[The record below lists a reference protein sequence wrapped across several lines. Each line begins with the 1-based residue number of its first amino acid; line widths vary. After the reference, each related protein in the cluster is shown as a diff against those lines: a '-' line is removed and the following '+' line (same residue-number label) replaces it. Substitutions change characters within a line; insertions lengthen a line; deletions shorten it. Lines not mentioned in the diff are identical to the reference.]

1 MTQQLTTK
9 SDVYSFGV
17 VLLEL
22 IMAKPPIHEN
32 KYIVRQVK
40 IALDMED
47 RMHCGLKDVMDP
59 VHKMGGGGL
68 LGFPRF
74 LKLALQCVE
83 EVAAGRPSMN
93 GNHEGD
99 WGDNA
104 GQWAYAGLDVNEL
117 FVQHWLKNDE
127 GRASVPVL

>member
-9 SDVYSFGV
+9 SNVYSFGV

-59 VHKMGGGGL
+59 VHKMGGGGV
-68 LGFPRF
+68 G
-74 LKLALQCVE
+74 
-83 EVAAGRPSMN
+83 S
-93 GNHEGD
+93 
-99 WGDNA
+99 
-104 GQWAYAGLDVNEL
+104 
-117 FVQHWLKNDE
+117 
-127 GRASVPVL
+127 SVSQGS